1 VGVNHVARSLLAA
14 LALACSALGG
24 CASYLP
30 FTDGLAAE
38 SALERSELS
47 RLQFYNSREIRLRR
61 VVAPER
67 RASAVDH
74 GIVVASGERVE
85 ELVIPRRTPG
95 IAVGGSPGRLVVSFG
110 PDTALVFARAQ
121 RRAEAWNREAEGGF
135 ATPPDEGPQAPSRV
149 GDDLRYALATEADG
163 TILLDGYRWEVVGLA
178 ELAELEV
185 EGDSVDISEERTTT
199 LVGRRVD

>member
-1 VGVNHVARSLLAA
+1 MNHVARPLLAA
-14 LALACSALGG
+14 LVLTCSALGG

-30 FTDGLAAE
+30 FTDGLAAD
-38 SALERSELS
+38 SALERADLS

-95 IAVGGSPGRLVVSFG
+95 IAEGGSPGRLVVSFG
-110 PDTALVFARAQ
+110 PDMALVFARAP
-121 RRAEAWNREAEGGF
+121 RGADTWNRGAEGGF
-135 ATPPDEGPQAPSRV
+135 ATPPDDGHPARSRV
-149 GDDLRYALATEADG
+149 ADDVRYTLATEANG
-163 TILLDGYRWEVVGLA
+163 TIVLDGHRWELVGPS

-185 EGDSVDISEERTTT
+185 EGDSVDISEERSTT